1 MNKGEEANLVKIV
14 TANLIKKFAQ
24 DPKVLRM
31 AKKILKKST
40 HIPTD
45 LLNQVK
51 GAYQELREKDPLAVA
66 NEKYSQSSNES
77 LDIEKMKK
85 EL

>member
-1 MNKGEEANLVKIV
+1 MKKGEEVNLVKIV

-31 AKKILKKST
+31 AKKILKKSDL
-40 HIPTD
+40 IPVE

-51 GAYQELREKDPLAVA
+51 GAYQ
-66 NEKYSQSSNES
+66 
-77 LDIEKMKK
+77 
-85 EL
+85 